1 MITGLDRTYHDYHF
15 IFSFTFYLFVY
26 SVCNTGWLLVS
37 FSLDVKYTLSYRI
50 VSYNNNNN
58 NNNRVQKKKKI
69 IIIITTSVSETI
81 RKPPFVKAQT
91 AFKNKNKIKYGEKRF
106 LIWRMELLQPAMWQV
121 ALG

>member
-1 MITGLDRTYHDYHF
+1 MF
-15 IFSFTFYLFVY
+15 ILCVILAGY
-26 SVCNTGWLLVS
+26 SSAFHWTLNTH
-37 FSLDVKYTLSYRI
+37 YRI
-50 VSYNNNNN
+50 VSY
-58 NNNRVQKKKKI
+58 RIIIIIIIIIGSKKKII